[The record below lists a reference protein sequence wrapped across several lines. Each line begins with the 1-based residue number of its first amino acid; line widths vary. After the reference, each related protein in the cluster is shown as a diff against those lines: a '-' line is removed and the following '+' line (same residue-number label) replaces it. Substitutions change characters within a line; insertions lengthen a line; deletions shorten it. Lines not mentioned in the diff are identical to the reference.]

1 MFNNR
6 LGVSP
11 AFRRFALSRILVWTG
26 AATSLVALPVLVY
39 ELTGSATATAALAAV
54 EATPY
59 LAFGLVA
66 GAWGDRFSRTRI
78 LVSAGLA
85 GAALLASVPIAAHLA
100 TLHVAHVL
108 LVALA
113 VGVLA
118 VFADAAAFGS
128 ITTVVA
134 RDDLAEAQGLLTTVG
149 TLVGVAGPA
158 VGGVLLG
165 RVGAVHL
172 LWIEAAAYVAGACLL
187 RGLPL
192 GGGHRPGGTSLLGS
206 IREGLAFVM
215 REPLVRGLTLCGIGV
230 SLAGGGVLGLQ
241 LVLVVDELGVP
252 LDGPQIGLLLT
263 AGACGSAIAGLLA
276 PTIRRRWRAGLV
288 ATVGYLAGFAA
299 VAGFALS
306 PDWWV
311 AAVLLSA
318 WNLVATTVI
327 VNGIVAR
334 QTLAPDVL
342 QSRVNATAR
351 MIAWGGQPVGA
362 LLAAAL
368 VTVVD
373 LRTAVLLVSSAL
385 LASAL
390 AAWATGLHR
399 LAVTGRRDCGSRA
412 VPRLRAGTSRRQ
424 RRGRRG
430 SRRTWPRR
438 AA

>member
-1 MFNNR
+1 MFNT
-6 LGVSP
+6 GVPSSP

-39 ELTGSATATAALAAV
+39 ELTGSATATAALAAL

-66 GAWGDRFSRTRI
+66 GAWGDRFARTRT
-78 LVSAGLA
+78 LVVAGLA
-85 GAALLASVPIAAHLA
+85 SAALLASVPITASIA

-108 LVALA
+108 VVALS
-113 VGVLA
+113 VGILG

-128 ITTVVA
+128 ITTLVD
-134 RDDLAEAQGLLTTVG
+134 RDGLAEAQGLLTTLG

-158 VGGVLLG
+158 AGGLLLG
-165 RVGAVHL
+165 SVGAVHV
-172 LWIEAAAYVAGACLL
+172 LWVEVAAYVVGAALL

-192 GGGHRPGGTSLLGS
+192 GGGRRPAGSSLLGS
-206 IREGLAFVM
+206 IREGLSFVL

-230 SLAGGGVLGLQ
+230 SLAGGGVIGLQ
-241 LVLVVDELGVP
+241 LVLAVDELDVP
-252 LDGPQIGLLLT
+252 LDGPQLGLLLT
-263 AGACGSAIAGLLA
+263 AGACGSAAAGLLA
-276 PTIRRRWRAGLV
+276 PAVRRRWPAGLV
-288 ATVGYLAGFAA
+288 ATVGYLAGFVA
-299 VAGFALS
+299 VGALALS
-306 PDWWV
+306 PGWPV
-311 AAVLLSA
+311 AAVLLGT

-334 QTLAPDVL
+334 QTLAPDAL

-362 LLAAAL
+362 LVAAAL
-368 VTVVD
+368 VSVVD
-373 LRTAVLLVSSAL
+373 VRTTVLLVSSAL
-385 LASAL
+385 LASAV

-399 LAVTGRRDCGSRA
+399 LAVA
-412 VPRLRAGTSRRQ
+412 P
-424 RRGRRG
+424 
-430 SRRTWPRR
+430 